1 MSDRS
6 ASARLV
12 TARKNVAL
20 GDDKTYWMDV
30 SNDRFV
36 HFTTASRA
44 DTIARSKKL
53 LDHPEGVKKFGPAG
67 VFGISTTYGRFLP
80 NVQTT
85 HTGATAEDPI
95 VAVVFTTND
104 TPKVGFV
111 EEVIWPG
118 DVHLRTVDIVTES
131 QAASMLRSA
140 PEEINE
146 NDLVTYTTDQKPG
159 IQERVASRFARQ
171 IEIDAAASGT
181 RQVEA
186 AAKGRYKGK
195 KKTEAGNTV
204 YLYSERQIAN
214 RNKKKAERLEKLRG
228 KIGDLRKQVS
238 KDLKSDDPETALTA
252 LAVALIDETYE
263 RVGND
268 GSAEDR
274 GHYGVTGWTRGHVSF
289 GKGKATIKYVGK
301 AGVKHEKSVN
311 TAAVVKALRNAY
323 EAVEGK
329 ETPLFAPEGMTIDAR
344 KVNSYL
350 KDFDIT
356 AKDLRGL
363 HANREM
369 QERLRAARSAGG
381 KLPTEKAARDK
392 KLKAEFKKALEGAAE
407 AVGHEPATLRSQYLV
422 DGLEE
427 AFLADGKVPQS
438 LDKMASLV
446 NRFVNFWTDEG

>member
-1 MSDRS
+1 MTMSDTTT
-6 ASARLV
+6 ASRPSLLPA
-12 TARKNVAL
+12 KDNVAL
-20 GDDKTYWMDV
+20 GNNATYWMDV
-30 SNDRFV
+30 ADDRFV

-44 DTIARSKKL
+44 DAIARSRKL
-53 LDHPEGVKKFGPAG
+53 LQNPPDIKKFGPDA
-67 VFGISTTYGRFLP
+67 VFGISTTYGKYVP
-80 NVQTT
+80 GTQTT
-85 HTGATAEDPI
+85 HTGATDEDPL
-95 VAVVFTTND
+95 VAVVFTTD
-104 TPKVGFV
+104 DIPKVGFV
-111 EEVIWPG
+111 EEVIWPH
-118 DVHLRTVDIVTES
+118 DVHLRTVDVVPAS
-131 QAASMLRSA
+131 RGAALITASS
-140 PEEINE
+140 E
-146 NDLVTYTTDQKPG
+146 NIDDDDLVVYAPSQRPATAV
-159 IQERVASRFARQ
+159 RVAARYM
-171 IEIDAAASGT
+171 AATQSGSVHT
-181 RQVEA
+181 
-186 AAKGRYKGK
+186 AAKPRFKGK

-289 GKGKATIKYVGK
+289 GKGKATIKYTGK
-301 AGVKHEKSVN
+301 AGVKHEKAVTTS
-311 TAAVVKALRNAY
+311 AVVKALRNAY

-329 ETPLFAPEGMTIDAR
+329 ESPLFAPEGMTIDAR

-350 KDFDIT
+350 KNFDIT

-369 QERLRAARSAGG
+369 QERLRAVRSGGG
-381 KLPTEKAARDK
+381 KLPSEKGAREK

-427 AFLADGKVPQS
+427 AFMADGKVPQS
-438 LDKMASLV
+438 LDKTAQLV
-446 NRFVNFWTDEG
+446 HRFAAFWGGED